1 MDNNKDSGANL
12 AFWLPGGA
20 VILSLVISTF
30 ALTRAPFLEPR
41 PIGAQFQAQLPIE
54 ARLWQDPF
62 DALERYRKKL
72 KESGVE
78 KPVCSPDV
86 PTVDN
91 EKTASDLMVVLV
103 EGGPYADEVERR
115 RRIRYALLAG
125 FKNSQRVPDQEQYIH
140 CLSDVVLTADPA
152 KPQTA
157 DLPYEI
163 FVTNRLDLPVPSES
177 SEKVAERTYV
187 FWLKQDE
194 LGPLPLQS
202 LERLRQSLAC
212 ATEKARGFPTDC
224 IDHPEKLPVLK
235 VIGPSTSTVL
245 RDMYQ
250 QEADGKANPKTE
262 IYSPLATAD
271 NEILTKSLK
280 TMETTKAQKVIE
292 ALSALWALQNQEDS
306 KTPSVPPPKERMK
319 ILRTVSDDGTMTHL
333 LLDELKLRKVDP
345 AAGIRCSDGKLRRIG
360 SSCNRGRWAK
370 TDRIALISEWDS
382 FYSRALIESFKAQ
395 VAQDARLGDDEK
407 DNAAVVDQ
415 WVLRFSYLRGLD
427 GRLPD
432 EAASNDKS
440 TSSDTSKNN
449 KAPAQLDLSP
459 LERSDGNSQLDYLRR
474 LADHIANED
483 ESYRRDGVSGIGAIG
498 VLGVDSYDKLL
509 VLQAL
514 KARMPYKLYFS
525 TDLDARML
533 QRGQAETTRNLILAA
548 PYGLA
553 LTRALQQDIPP
564 FRDSLQSSVFISVL
578 AALVPQPFEVKRA
591 KFDYSRSELL
601 SPGIYEVG
609 ISGFIPLA
617 SKLTASRPESC
628 AAPTLSQSNRGI
640 RPHDLMALRCLQ
652 DPSPPPYPEPSES
665 VRENF
670 KQTQSFFWAG
680 PLTFTLLLLAAFLI
694 WWWVEGSQSVNDPPL
709 AWVRGVPMALYM
721 AAAACALIGT
731 RYWHAEFLWGSFAL
745 ILLGIITAKLTRRSL
760 QPLAKHNPV
769 VLGPGMFDGT
779 AWYIVVPLVV
789 FILALM
795 LGYQM
800 RSTLTDNGLGEPMF
814 LFEGIS
820 AWPTAALRLLAV
832 LICISALAW
841 GQRNLRI
848 NRIEIETAY
857 HLRPHMKKYRMSLLA
872 QIPSFARGNKDKTWR
887 QWCKELGQCLF
898 LILFPLSNAS
908 GEWTRSK
915 SLLNETSTDG
925 RQVMSIARFWGEHC
939 ICGSFGARMLRAILA
954 TWIFMVAT
962 SVLYVIWPI
971 AGIPVR
977 GDSPVWMLS
986 WLLPTLAFQLLVF
999 WVVDANLLLTR
1010 FIRHLSTRYAIWPVK
1025 LQAQHHD
1032 IFGIGKH
1039 ECIDDWIDMLLIAK
1053 RTSAVNRLIYAPTVV
1068 MLILIA
1074 SRSSVFDNWPTPP
1087 GMIISFTL
1095 TALLLL
1101 ASALSLRRAAEKARG
1116 TALQR
1121 IDAYLLAEP
1130 ATTKGYEKFRMIRE
1144 RIATLNTGS
1153 FSRYS
1158 EEPLVRALLLSLTGI
1173 GGSAIVDALNFAKF

>member
-12 AFWLPGGA
+12 AFWVPGGA
-20 VILSLVISTF
+20 LILSLVISTF
-30 ALTRAPFLEPR
+30 ALTREPFLEPR

-62 DALERYRKKL
+62 DALERYRKRL
-72 KESGVE
+72 KESNNKNSDE
-78 KPVCSPDV
+78 VCSKDLVAVEGEEKAPDI
-86 PTVDN
+86 
-91 EKTASDLMVVLV
+91 MVALV

-125 FKNSQRVPDQEQYIH
+125 FKNSQRVPDQEQFIH
-140 CLSDVVLTADPA
+140 CLQLP
-152 KPQTA
+152 A
-157 DLPYEI
+157 DLSVESSQTRQFVDIPYEI
-163 FVTNRLDLPVPSES
+163 FVSNPLNPPPALKDLQPPPD
-177 SEKVAERTYV
+177 RTIL
-187 FWLKQDE
+187 FWLKQDS
-194 LGPLPLQS
+194 LGDRPLQQ
-202 LERLRQSLAC
+202 LEQFREVLKHRIGTAC
-212 ATEKARGFPTDC
+212 TSHTCLDQPDKTT
-224 IDHPEKLPVLK
+224 LK
-235 VIGPSTSTVL
+235 VIGPATSTVL

-250 QEADGKANPKTE
+250 EAALGKATANVE

-271 NEILTKSLK
+271 NETLTKNLK
-280 TMETTKAQKVIE
+280 VPERNP
-292 ALSALWALQNQEDS
+292 NQDQEEPIY
-306 KTPSVPPPKERMK
+306 KQPMK
-319 ILRTVSDDGTMTHL
+319 LLRTVSDDGTMTHL

-345 AAGIRCSDGKLRRIG
+345 AASIRCDEGNLRG
-360 SSCNRGRWAK
+360 AETPCNGRRWAK
-370 TDRIALISEWDS
+370 ADRIALISEWDS

-395 VAQDARLGDDEK
+395 VAQDARLGNDEK
-407 DNAAVVDQ
+407 NTAAVVDQ

-432 EAASNDKS
+432 ESASSDKPS
-440 TSSDTSKNN
+440 SSDTGKNS

-459 LERSDGNSQLDYLRR
+459 LEKSDGNSQLDYLRR

-483 ESYRRDGVSGIGAIG
+483 EAYRRDGVSGIGAIG

-564 FRDSLQSSVFISVL
+564 FRDSLQSAVFISVL
-578 AALVPQPFEVKRA
+578 AALAPQSFDAKRA
-591 KFDYSRSELL
+591 KFDYSKSELL

-617 SKLTASRPESC
+617 SKLTQSRPQSC
-628 AAPTLSQSNRGI
+628 AAPTQSESNRGI

-652 DPSPPPYPEPSES
+652 DPSPPPYPEPTDAIRES
-665 VRENF
+665 F
-670 KQTQSFFWAG
+670 KQSQSFFWAG
-680 PLTFTLLLLAAFLI
+680 PLTFVLLLLAAFLV

-721 AAAACALIGT
+721 AAAACALIGM

-745 ILLGIITAKLTRRSL
+745 IVLGIITSKLTRRSL
-760 QPLAKHNPV
+760 QPLANHAPV
-769 VLGPGMFDGT
+769 VAGPGMFDST
-779 AWYIVVPLVV
+779 AWYLLVPLVV
-789 FILALM
+789 FVLALM
-795 LGYQM
+795 LAYQM

-832 LICISALAW
+832 LICITALAW
-841 GQRNLRI
+841 GQRNLRL

-857 HLRPHMKKYRMSLLA
+857 HLRPHIQKYRMSLLA
-872 QIPSFARGNKDKTWR
+872 QIPSFARGKKDKSWR

-898 LILFPLSNAS
+898 LILFPLTTTS
-908 GEWTRSK
+908 GEWSKSK
-915 SLLNETSTDG
+915 SLLMETSTDG
-925 RQVMSIARFWGEHC
+925 RPVMSVARFWGEHC
-939 ICGSFGARMLRAILA
+939 VCGSFGARMLRAVLA
-954 TWIFMVAT
+954 TWIFLVAT

-971 AGIPVR
+971 SGIPVR
-977 GDSPVWMLS
+977 GESPIWLIS
-986 WLLPTLAFQLLVF
+986 WLLPTLAFQVLVF

-1010 FIRHLSTRYAIWPVK
+1010 FIRHLSSRYAIWPVR
-1025 LQAQHHD
+1025 LQAEHEK

-1039 ECIDDWIDMLLIAK
+1039 PCIDDWVDMLLIAK
-1053 RTSAVNRLIYAPTVV
+1053 RTSAVNRLVYAPTVV

-1087 GMIISFTL
+1087 GMVISFAL

-1101 ASALSLRRAAEKARG
+1101 TSALSLRRAAEKARG
-1116 TALQR
+1116 SALQR
-1121 IDAYLLAEP
+1121 IDAYLLAKP
-1130 ATTKGYEKFRMIRE
+1130 ATAEGYDKFKMIRE